1 MNSAR
6 GSRGA
11 VALLVVMVMAALAVG
26 VPAQVAS
33 QSPAEEAPHSIF
45 LPLLQMTFN
54 PGAID
59 VPPANGGIG
68 TADRQ
73 YAPDEVVA
81 GQALVKWREDVDID
95 TIARINSQFSVQVVG
110 TVEGLAV
117 QVLEAGAIATED
129 LVATYGAL
137 PEVEYAEP
145 NFIAWASP
153 AEAVGA
159 PLAAADLKPDGLT
172 TNDPQAAQQYSL
184 WRMSVNSAWDVTR
197 GDGVVIGIL
206 DTGVDGTHPD
216 LQGKLVSMGRDFVN
230 NDYNATDDHGHGTH
244 VTGIAAAATNNG
256 TGVAGIGYNARVLPV
271 KVLASSGSG
280 SHSAIASGITWAADN
295 GARIINLSL
304 GGPNNSTTLDQAL
317 AYAWSRGVV
326 IIAAAGNENTASP
339 VYPASSANAI
349 GVCAT
354 NQSDARGSFS
364 NYGVNVDVCAPGVTI
379 WSTVRGG
386 SYQAWD
392 GTSMASPNAAG
403 VAALVAAAHPTWTN
417 SQIRQALENTTD
429 NIGSSTYFGRG
440 RLNAA
445 RAVGAAAP
453 GQPTSTPP
461 PVQPTATRTPTLAA
475 TATTAP
481 ASDYAN
487 QLYTLI
493 NQQRALNGNLPP
505 LRPDS
510 RLADAADFHNR
521 WMRDNN
527 CFAHQCSGEP
537 DPWARIRNAG
547 YPMQGGGETI
557 GAGYRTPQDMVNG
570 WMNSSGHRAILLG
583 SLPDIGCGYL
593 AAPSSTYGTYWTCDF
608 ASGGGTAPAP
618 TRTSVPA
625 TATPSAP
632 TATPT
637 RTPTLAA
644 TPTRT
649 PTPTA
654 TRTPTGPAPT
664 ATRTPTGPAP
674 TPTRTPTPGLPPG
687 GQTIVLT
694 PPSNLVGWLN
704 SGGQASWNDD
714 DLYSGWYYNRAY
726 VAAIQF
732 PLDGL
737 PANANITAAQLEL
750 TGQTTDYIAA
760 GATPTW
766 SVRWLASSIDGQF
779 PSVTYAT
786 LAGTAIRSTLAPA
799 LGRGDV
805 GANRKNT
812 FALSAAQI
820 ADLKSQKA
828 TTNKV
833 TFRIDGATAGPS
845 DTTMSWDSGWGSGG
859 LGAAARPAL
868 RITLGP

>member
-11 VALLVVMVMAALAVG
+11 VALLVVLVMVALAAL
-26 VPAQVAS
+26 VPSQVAS
-33 QSPAEEAPHSIF
+33 QSPTEEAPYLVF
-45 LPLLQMTFN
+45 LPVLQQAFN
-54 PGAID
+54 PGAVD
-59 VPPANGGIG
+59 VPPANSGIG
-68 TADRQ
+68 TAYQR

-95 TIARINSQFSVQVVG
+95 TITRINSQFSVQVVG

-117 QVLEAGAIATED
+117 QVLQAGAMPAEH

-153 AEAVGA
+153 VEAVGA
-159 PLAAADLKPDGLT
+159 PLAAVDLKPDALT

-197 GDGVVIGIL
+197 GDGVVIGVL

-244 VTGIAAAATNNG
+244 VSGIAAAATNNG
-256 TGVAGIGYNARVLPV
+256 VGVAGIGYNARVLPV
-271 KVLASSGSG
+271 KVLSSSGSG
-280 SHSAIASGITWAADN
+280 SYSAIASGITWAADN

-304 GGPNNSTTLDQAL
+304 GGPGSSTTLDQAI
-317 AYAWSRGVV
+317 AYAWNKGVV
-326 IIAAAGNENTASP
+326 IVAAAGNENTSSP
-339 VYPASSANAI
+339 TYPASSANVI

-354 NQSDARGSFS
+354 DQADAKASFS
-364 NYGVNVDVCAPGVTI
+364 NYGINVDVCAPGVNI

-417 SQIRQALENTTD
+417 SQIKQALENTTD

-445 RAVGAAAP
+445 RAVGAATP

-461 PVQPTATRTPTLAA
+461 PAQPTATRTLVPAA

-481 ASDYAN
+481 VNDYVN
-487 QLYTLI
+487 QLYSLI
-493 NQQRALNGNLPP
+493 NQQRALNGNLPA

-527 CFAHQCSGEP
+527 CFAHQCTNEP

-547 YPMQGGGETI
+547 YPMQGGSETI

-618 TRTSVPA
+618 TRTPVPA
-625 TATPSAP
+625 TSTPSAP
-632 TATPT
+632 TATP
-637 RTPTLAA
+637 P
-644 TPTRT
+644 RT
-649 PTPTA
+649 PTPT
-654 TRTPTGPAPT
+654 PTGTVAAPS
-664 ATRTPTGPAP
+664 P
-674 TPTRTPTPGLPPG
+674 TPTRTTTGPSPTPTRTATPGSPPG

-704 SGGQASWNDD
+704 SGGQTGWSDD

-726 VAAIQF
+726 IAAVQF
-732 PLDGL
+732 PLDAL

-750 TGQTTDYIAA
+750 TGQTTEYIAA
-760 GATPTW
+760 GTAPTW
-766 SVRWLASSIDGQF
+766 TVRWLASSIDGQF

-786 LAGTAIRSTLAPA
+786 LAGAAVRSTLSPT

-805 GANRKNT
+805 AANRKNT
-812 FALSAAQI
+812 FALNAAQI
-820 ADLKSQKA
+820 ADLKSQKSS
-828 TTNKV
+828 TNKV
-833 TFRIDGATAGPS
+833 TFRIDGATTGSS
-845 DTTMSWDSGWGSGG
+845 DSAMSWDSGWGIGG
-859 LGAAARPAL
+859 LGAAARPVL

>member
-11 VALLVVMVMAALAVG
+11 VALLVVLIMVALAAL

-33 QSPAEEAPHSIF
+33 QSPTEEAPYTVF
-45 LPLLQMTFN
+45 LPVLQQAFN

-59 VPPANGGIG
+59 VPPANSGIG
-68 TADRQ
+68 TGYRH

-81 GQALVKWREDVDID
+81 GQALVKWRDDVDID
-95 TIARINSQFSVQVVG
+95 TITRIHSQFSVQVVG

-117 QVLEAGAIATED
+117 QVLQAGAMPTED

-159 PLAAADLKPDGLT
+159 PLAAANLKPDALT

-197 GDGVVIGIL
+197 GDGIVIGVL
-206 DTGVDGTHPD
+206 DTGVDTTHPD

-244 VTGIAAAATNNG
+244 VSGIAAAATNNG
-256 TGVAGIGYNARVLPV
+256 VGVAGIGYNARVLPV
-271 KVLASSGSG
+271 KVLSSSGSG

-295 GARIINLSL
+295 GAKIINLSL
-304 GGPNNSTTLDQAL
+304 GGPNNTTTLDQAI
-317 AYAWSRGVV
+317 AYAWNKGVV
-326 IIAAAGNENTASP
+326 IVAAAGNENSSSAT
-339 VYPASSANAI
+339 YPASSANVI

-354 NQSDARGSFS
+354 DQADAKGSFS
-364 NYGVNVDVCAPGVTI
+364 NYGVNVDVCASGVNI

-386 SYQAWD
+386 SYQAWN
-392 GTSMASPNAAG
+392 GTSMAAPNAAG

-429 NIGSSTYFGRG
+429 NIGSATYFGRG

-445 RAVGAAAP
+445 RAVGAATP

-461 PVQPTATRTPTLAA
+461 PVQPTATRTSVPAA

-481 ASDYAN
+481 VNDYVN
-487 QLYTLI
+487 QLYSLI
-493 NQQRALNGNLPP
+493 NQQRALNGNLPA

-521 WMRDNN
+521 WMRDNT

-537 DPWARIRNAG
+537 DPWTRIRNAG
-547 YPMQGGGETI
+547 YPMQGGSETI

-593 AAPSSTYGTYWTCDF
+593 SAPSSAYGTYWTCDF

-618 TRTSVPA
+618 TRTPVPA
-625 TATPSAP
+625 TSTPSAP
-632 TATPT
+632 
-637 RTPTLAA
+637 AA

-649 PTPTA
+649 PTPTP
-654 TRTPTGPAPT
+654 TRTAPA
-664 ATRTPTGPAP
+664 ASP
-674 TPTRTPTPGLPPG
+674 TPTRTTTGPSPTPTRTATPGSPPG

-704 SGGQASWNDD
+704 SGGQTGWSDD

-726 VAAIQF
+726 IAAVQF
-732 PLDGL
+732 PLDAL

-750 TGQTTDYIAA
+750 TGQTTEYIAA
-760 GATPTW
+760 GTAPTW
-766 SVRWLASSIDGQF
+766 TVRWLASSIDGQF
-779 PSVTYAT
+779 PSVSYAT
-786 LAGTAIRSTLAPA
+786 VAGAAIRSTLSPT

-805 GANRKNT
+805 AASRKNT

-820 ADLKSQKA
+820 ADLKNQKA
-828 TTNKV
+828 STNKV
-833 TFRIDGATAGPS
+833 TFRIDGSTAGSS